1 MVGRGFCI
9 ASAPHPEFATDAS
22 LQLTANRTLPGRCG
36 RTLTPLS
43 PGNTG
48 RERNASRNLPY
59 NPPMLDPAS
68 ILLLN
73 LISTWFMVG
82 LIWLVQLV
90 HYRQFDLVGETSWLD
105 YHRRHSTM
113 ITVLVA
119 PAMLIEAASSI
130 ALVIG
135 RPAAMGP
142 WIAWAGL
149 ALVAV
154 AWLST
159 ALIQVPCHN
168 KLSRGFDAAV
178 CRSLTIGNWIRTIV
192 WTARGVLMAGAMW
205 QVLG

>member
-1 MVGRGFCI
+1 MLL
-9 ASAPHPEFATDAS
+9 ASGS
-22 LQLTANRTLPGRCG
+22 LREGINRR
-36 RTLTPLS
+36 
-43 PGNTG
+43 
-48 RERNASRNLPY
+48 SRAMGPALPY
-59 NPPMLDPAS
+59 DRGMINPGIL
-68 ILLLN
+68 LLLN

-130 ALVIG
+130 GLVIS
-135 RPAAMGP
+135 RPAAMAP

-168 KLSRGFDAAV
+168 KLSRRFDAAV
-178 CRSLTIGNWIRTIV
+178 CRSLTIGNWIRTIA

-205 QVLG
+205 RVLG